1 MAPTHS
7 IQTGLAAVVESR
19 RKSTDR
25 SLRNLAD
32 ETLIP
37 LTTLHRKIQTGDFT
51 PAEIERLAIVFDIKA
66 SDLLAEAEA
75 A

>member
-1 MAPTHS
+1 MAPQNT

-19 RKSTDR
+19 RKSSDR
-25 SLRNLAD
+25 TLRNLAD

-51 PAEIERLAIVFDIKA
+51 PAEIQRLAVVFDIKA
-66 SDLLAEAEA
+66 SELIAEAEA